1 MKRRE
6 KRNTIQDDLSDIQDL
21 WRVKYFKD
29 TVKAMGPFANF
40 FFCERVYQVAAVLRE
55 MGGCVPKVEMRK
67 DVTISGLTLASLT
80 ETWR

>member
-29 TVKAMGPFANF
+29 TVKAMGPLANF
-40 FFCERVYQVAAVLRE
+40 FFVKEFI
-55 MGGCVPKVEMRK
+55 K
-67 DVTISGLTLASLT
+67 
-80 ETWR
+80 